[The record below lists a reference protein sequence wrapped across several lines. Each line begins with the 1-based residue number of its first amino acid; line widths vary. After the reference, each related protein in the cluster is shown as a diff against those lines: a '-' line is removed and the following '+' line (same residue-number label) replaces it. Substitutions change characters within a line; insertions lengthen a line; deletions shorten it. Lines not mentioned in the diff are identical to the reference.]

1 MYKVTEVDCQTGIE
15 TIRDLTPEEIAVRE
29 SFMAEQQSLMQA
41 QEAEATAKAQAKASA
56 IAKLS
61 ALGLSEEEISAITN

>member
-1 MYKVTEVDCQTGIE
+1 
-15 TIRDLTPEEIAVRE
+15 
-29 SFMAEQQSLMQA
+29 MQA